1 MSDESAKLSSGTVID
16 TSASFWLV
24 TCQPLKSLDVWVI
37 MTALTSTVKCFLTNY
52 EPFSATGS

>member
-24 TCQPLKSLDVWVI
+24 TCQPLKSLDVRVND
-37 MTALTSTVKCFLTNY
+37 CFNQHC
-52 EPFSATGS
+52 EMFSH